1 MATLDE
7 LKVMIDAEIAPF
19 RKKMKEVENQV
30 KGTSDQVKNATA
42 KVREQSNS
50 IGSAVGKLA
59 KFAGFAILGKKLLD
73 VGMYSTQTALE
84 VAASMNQ
91 IKRQMGESSQ
101 SFLKWVNDNANAM
114 NMGVG

>member
-42 KVREQSNS
+42 KVREQSSS
-50 IGSAVGKLA
+50 IGSAFGKLA

-84 VAASMNQ
+84 VSASMNQ
-91 IKRQMGESSQ
+91 IK
-101 SFLKWVNDNANAM
+101 
-114 NMGVG
+114 

>member
-42 KVREQSNS
+42 K
-50 IGSAVGKLA
+50 AVSYTHLTLPTT
-59 KFAGFAILGKKLLD
+59 F
-73 VGMYSTQTALE
+73 
-84 VAASMNQ
+84 
-91 IKRQMGESSQ
+91 
-101 SFLKWVNDNANAM
+101 
-114 NMGVG
+114 

>member
-42 KVREQSNS
+42 KVVNS
-50 IGSAVGKLA
+50 RTLSVVRL
-59 KFAGFAILGKKLLD
+59 
-73 VGMYSTQTALE
+73 VS
-84 VAASMNQ
+84 
-91 IKRQMGESSQ
+91 
-101 SFLKWVNDNANAM
+101 
-114 NMGVG
+114 

>member
-42 KVREQSNS
+42 KFVNSRAQSVVRLASWLSSLVLQSLVRNY
-50 IGSAVGKLA
+50 LM
-59 KFAGFAILGKKLLD
+59 LGCIQRRRLLK
-73 VGMYSTQTALE
+73 YQRL
-84 VAASMNQ
+84 
-91 IKRQMGESSQ
+91 
-101 SFLKWVNDNANAM
+101 
-114 NMGVG
+114 